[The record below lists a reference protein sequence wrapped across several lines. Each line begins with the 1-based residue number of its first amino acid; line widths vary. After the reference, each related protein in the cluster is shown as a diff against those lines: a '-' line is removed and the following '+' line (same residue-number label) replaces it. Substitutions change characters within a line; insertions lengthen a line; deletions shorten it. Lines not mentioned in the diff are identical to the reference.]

1 MNSHY
6 LRNHSLEHRTGAQI
20 SLLTRCPLSDAPP
33 TVSSGALGV
42 SAACRANNTGLM
54 GCRILVIQHG
64 ADDPPGRVG
73 DWLLEAGCD
82 LEVVRGYAG
91 DTLPADLGTFAGLV
105 VLGGEMNAYDDDG
118 YPWLTAT
125 KTLLREA
132 VRRRAAD
139 PGHLPGPPV
148 ARRRHRRRGGAGGRR
163 PAGRVPHGLRP
174 LRRRPPIRSSRRCAR
189 AAHPSSGITTSSPCS
204 PRRRWC
210 WPARRPGS
218 RFSGSAPAPGGSQSH
233 PEVDLDTVRRWAAD
247 EVDRGL
253 LSADVADRW
262 LSEISVL
269 EPNLIATWRPVT
281 ERFARLVTGSAPTPS
296 EPAD

>member
-1 MNSHY
+1 
-6 LRNHSLEHRTGAQI
+6 
-20 SLLTRCPLSDAPP
+20 
-33 TVSSGALGV
+33 
-42 SAACRANNTGLM
+42 M

-64 ADDPPGRVG
+64 ADDPPGHVG

-91 DTLPADLGTFAGLV
+91 DTLPADLGTFGGLV
-105 VLGGEMNAYDDDG
+105 VLGGEMNAYDDEG

-132 VRRRAAD
+132 VRVELPTLGICLGHQLLAVATGGAVEQAAGGQQGGSRTVATTAEAAAD
-139 PGHLPGPPV
+139 PLFAEMRSGSPSIQWNYDVVTVQPPRSV
-148 ARRRHRRRGGAGGRR
+148 VLARTEAGIQIL
-163 PAGRVPHGLRP
+163 RVG
-174 LRRRPPIRSSRRCAR
+174 AR
-189 AAHPSSGITTSSPCS
+189 AWGI
-204 PRRRWC
+204 
-210 WPARRPGS
+210 
-218 RFSGSAPAPGGSQSH
+218 QSH
-233 PEVDLDTVRRWAAD
+233 PEVDLDTVRRWATD
-247 EVDRGL
+247 EVHRGL